1 MLFAHMFIYSIIT
14 PLPSGSLVALVTP
27 MTANGRVDVPSLR
40 KLVRWHIHEKT
51 NGLVLLG
58 TTGESS
64 CLSHDEKTEMM
75 KVVRSEIGCNI
86 PLIVG
91 TGSIDTK
98 QTIESTKFASDLGAD
113 AAMIVTPYYVK
124 PTQSG
129 LYNHFVS
136 VADSSNVPIILYN
149 VPSRTGVDLSIDT
162 TIALS
167 RHPNIYGLKDATADL
182 ERVGLIRS
190 ICGKDFK
197 LYSGDDATAC
207 DFVLN
212 GGDGVISVT
221 ANVAPQKVSKMI
233 SYAQSGMQSKAKKI
247 DEELVFLHKDLFCES
262 NPIPVK
268 WALSTMEK
276 ISSPYLR
283 PPLSVLSSKY
293 YTRIQSAL
301 ATADCLNHVSS
312 NSIFWVTQ
320 RIMVK
325 GHLFDTALINQI
337 LELIEKRQGQFCIVN
352 FASQSNDITSDTK
365 RISTVTL
372 DVTAI
377 DQVSLRDIVE
387 RVKKL
392 VGLYESAQGK
402 VIEM

>member
-1 MLFAHMFIYSIIT
+1 MYSLIT

-27 MTANGRVDVPSLR
+27 MTTGGRVDVPFLR
-40 KLVRWHIHEKT
+40 KLVRWHINEET
-51 NGLVLLG
+51 DGIVLLG

-64 CLSHDEKTEMM
+64 SLNHDEKTEMI
-75 KVVRSEIGCNI
+75 KVVKSELGSSI
-86 PLIVG
+86 PLIIG
-91 TGSIDTK
+91 TGCIDTK
-98 QTIESTKFASDLGAD
+98 KTIDSTKFAADLGAD

-136 VADSSNVPIILYN
+136 VADSSDVPIILYN
-149 VPSRTGVDLSIDT
+149 VPSRTGVDLSTET

-190 ICGKDFK
+190 VCGKDFK

-233 SYAQSGMQSKAKKI
+233 SNAHSGMQSKAKKM
-247 DEELVFLHKDLFCES
+247 DKELSFLHKDLFCEA

-268 WALSTMEK
+268 WALSTMGK
-276 ISSPYLR
+276 LSSPYLR
-283 PPLSVLSSKY
+283 PPLSILSSKY
-293 YTRIQSAL
+293 HNRIQSAL
-301 ATADCLNHVSS
+301 ATADCLKQTSDS
-312 NSIFWVTQ
+312 NFWVTQ

-352 FASQSNDITSDTK
+352 FSAQSNDITSDIK

-377 DQVSLRDIVE
+377 DQVSLRDIIE
-387 RVKKL
+387 RVKNL

-402 VIEM
+402 VIEI